1 MSWNKSDLSGCRF
14 HWLRHIIRLFI
25 FTTPVCIRSVEKNQ
39 KILHVRLFD
48 EGLLKNKIKSYH
60 KIEKKKKALEVHVNV
75 VSRFGPCWSSR
86 QHTFRR
92 ESIAETRS
100 VWGQF
105 SRRRPRASRTGD
117 EHNHRLW
124 LSTRVIAS
132 RHDSARSVRVNVT
145 VTYLYLY
152 IHTYTHT
159 QTLYNITTRLYS

>member
-1 MSWNKSDLSGCRF
+1 MKQIRFVWLSVPLTAAHYSSLHF
-14 HWLRHIIRLFI
+14 HD
-25 FTTPVCIRSVEKNQ
+25 TGVCIRSVEKNQ

-48 EGLLKNKIKSYH
+48 EWLLKKKIKSYH
-60 KIEKKKKALEVHVNV
+60 KKKEKKALEIHVNV

-92 ESIAETRS
+92 ESIAETWS

-124 LSTRVIAS
+124 LSTPVIAS

-152 IHTYTHT
+152 TYIHTHT